1 MDYTVYKKSE
11 EVEDEYVGKGAKKKK
26 QKGSKEPSPGKP
38 TDVFIQK
45 FFCELILR
53 LSCINFQTPLFT
65 IK

>member
-45 FFCELILR
+45 FFCGLILS

>member
-45 FFCELILR
+45 VFFCELIL
-53 LSCINFQTPLFT
+53 SVINDKVECIS
-65 IK
+65 